1 MIVQKGCRTCLHVL
15 ASHKPCEDC
24 QPRYRAS
31 TYVNYKEATDVEI
44 LAERHR
50 QELKGRHIVLG
61 REGEHSVNPKWS
73 IEKARAQLSD
83 RCENVGGLSWRKGDS
98 IFVDKPY
105 DAGYEL
111 QYEGGKLMRIFR
123 ETRQIPRTLWW
134 SRAEVV
140 EGVS

>member
-1 MIVQKGCRTCLHVL
+1 M
-15 ASHKPCEDC
+15 
-24 QPRYRAS
+24 
-31 TYVNYKEATDVEI
+31 
-44 LAERHR
+44 
-50 QELKGRHIVLG
+50 LG
-61 REGEHSVNPKWS
+61 NSGEHEVNPKWS

-134 SRAEVV
+134 SRDKVV
-140 EGVS
+140 ETSGRGA